1 MEIFKAGNKKK
12 WWDFSS
18 FFHIFHPG
26 PASRRKHS
34 GGRPKWTARKHLNMC
49 IVSRPQNRKPPQLGS
64 PKTGLG
70 CGPVW
75 LCFSWGRCENSNFW
89 GCMLYMNIDRSM
101 EKLGVSD
108 LGMVFDCL
116 NVPSTILTG
125 NTCEACAAL
134 CLWKLQVLTL
144 NGVFPLLPRRRFLV
158 TPA

>member
-1 MEIFKAGNKKK
+1 MSPDMQIFSPSNMSDQSREKKNGGISAA
-12 WWDFSS
+12 FFTS
-18 FFHIFHPG
+18 FTRAQRRVESTVEVGQSERHEAFEHVHRIS
-26 PASRRKHS
+26 PA
-34 GGRPKWTARKHLNMC
+34 
-49 IVSRPQNRKPPQLGS
+49 NRKPPQLGS

-116 NVPSTILTG
+116 KVPSTILTG

-134 CLWKLQVLTL
+134 AFET
-144 NGVFPLLPRRRFLV
+144 
-158 TPA
+158 ASSDS